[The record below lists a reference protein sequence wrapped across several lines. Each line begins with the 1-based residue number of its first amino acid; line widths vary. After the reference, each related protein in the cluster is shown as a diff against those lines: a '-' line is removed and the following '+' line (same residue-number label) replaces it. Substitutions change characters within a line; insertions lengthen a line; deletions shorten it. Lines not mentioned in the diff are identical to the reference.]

1 MSQRAKPTLI
11 SFPSFYA
18 TLYKKIHLNIFD
30 IFAAARNLSLIV
42 SLLLILSG
50 DIEKNPG
57 PVSIYTDV
65 LKHIKQTE
73 DQLKFINLNCRSLN
87 RKRGDLKVFFK
98 DFGHNTII
106 DLTETWL
113 SSENDSKLWEIDS
126 EKLVS
131 FRCDR
136 NLSEIAKNRRWCHA
150 TCA

>member
-1 MSQRAKPTLI
+1 MYLKERNQTLI

-18 TLYKKIHLNIFD
+18 TWHKKIHLNIFN
-30 IFAAARNLSLIV
+30 IFAAASNLSLIV

-57 PVSIYTDV
+57 PVSNYTDV

-73 DQLKFINLNCRSLN
+73 DQLKFINSNCRSLN
-87 RKRGDLKVFFK
+87 RKRGDLKVLLK

-113 SSENDSKLWEIDS
+113 SSENDSKLCEIDS
-126 EKLVS
+126 E
-131 FRCDR
+131 
-136 NLSEIAKNRRWCHA
+136 
-150 TCA
+150 